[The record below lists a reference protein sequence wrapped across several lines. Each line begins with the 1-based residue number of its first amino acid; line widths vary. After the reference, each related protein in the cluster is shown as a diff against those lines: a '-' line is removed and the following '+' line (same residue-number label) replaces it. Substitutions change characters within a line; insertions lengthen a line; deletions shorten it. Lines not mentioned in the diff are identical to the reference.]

1 MNSFTLFRHNPLN
14 KIFEYV
20 GEDILPRFISCACLI
35 DGDYGVIAGGD
46 KFGNFFVSKLSERTL
61 SRIKA

>member
-1 MNSFTLFRHNPLN
+1 
-14 KIFEYV
+14 V
-20 GEDILPRFISCACLI
+20 GEDILPRFVSCACLV

-61 SRIKA
+61 FHI